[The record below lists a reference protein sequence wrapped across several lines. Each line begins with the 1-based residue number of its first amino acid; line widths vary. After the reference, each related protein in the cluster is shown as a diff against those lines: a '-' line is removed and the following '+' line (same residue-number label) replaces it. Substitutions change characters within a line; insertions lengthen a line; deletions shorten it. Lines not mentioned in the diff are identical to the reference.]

1 MRPEPLLVQGEAEST
16 RIDIAEANVDK
27 AAAKV
32 DTIKALVD
40 QLTITAPIASQVY
53 QIPVEEGEVV
63 TPGCRCCRWSISATL
78 GLVFTARGSDS
89 RARGRRPVYGQYSGA
104 RQPRGHGAK
113 RKARAPTAEM
123 RALLNAVAATDFG
136 GTAER

>member
-16 RIDIAEANVDK
+16 RVDIAEANVDN

-78 GLVFTARGSDS
+78 GLAFHCARI
-89 RARGRRPVYGQYSGA
+89 
-104 RQPRGHGAK
+104 
-113 RKARAPTAEM
+113 
-123 RALLNAVAATDFG
+123 
-136 GTAER
+136 